1 MICNC
6 KKETWSAS
14 CVLSTAKSRNSCDGK
29 AAKLPGTRHLG
40 FPLTGMKQSN
50 SAVRLPASRLLK
62 GQANAGGAT
71 TNVGRRQMGE
81 RSASSPDALLASA
94 FYLQAGD
101 LVIHADH
108 GLGRYEGLT
117 TLDADGRRD
126 FFTIAYRDGKVLVPA
141 ENADLLSR

>member
-50 SAVRLPASRLLK
+50 SAVRPPPRGRLLRGK
-62 GQANAGGAT
+62 STAGAAAT
-71 TNVGRRQMGE
+71 NPLGRRQMGE

-108 GLGRYEGLT
+108 GLGRYE
-117 TLDADGRRD
+117 
-126 FFTIAYRDGKVLVPA
+126 
-141 ENADLLSR
+141 